1 MFKNIDFRMIVAFD
15 ENMAIGYKNT
25 LPWRL
30 SDDLKHFK
38 ALTIDNVI
46 LMGRKT
52 YESIG
57 RPLPGRTTIILT
69 RNKDFIANG
78 CIIVNDLSEV
88 NDYMLTQAKDKALY
102 CVGGANLYKQ
112 LLPCVKELYIT
123 EVYTKIPNADA
134 FFPVIDLINSK
145 KWTEKK
151 VFYKKHLKNDKNEY
165 DFAFK
170 RYTRIIP

>member
-1 MFKNIDFRMIVAFD
+1 MFKDIDFRMIVAFD

-38 ALTIDNVI
+38 SLTMGNVI

-57 RPLPGRTTIILT
+57 RPLPGRTTLILT
-69 RNKDFIANG
+69 RNKDFVADG
-78 CIIVNDLSEV
+78 CIVFNQLSEV
-88 NDYMLTQAKDKALY
+88 VDYILNNANDKALY
-102 CVGGANLYKQ
+102 CVGGANLYTQ
-112 LLPCVKELYIT
+112 LLPYVQKLYIT

-134 FFPVIDLINSK
+134 FFPVIDLSNSK
-145 KWTEKK
+145 KWIEEKG
-151 VFYKKHLKNDKNEY
+151 FFKKHLKNDKNEY
-165 DFAFK
+165 DYSLRMFCK
-170 RYTRIIP
+170 K